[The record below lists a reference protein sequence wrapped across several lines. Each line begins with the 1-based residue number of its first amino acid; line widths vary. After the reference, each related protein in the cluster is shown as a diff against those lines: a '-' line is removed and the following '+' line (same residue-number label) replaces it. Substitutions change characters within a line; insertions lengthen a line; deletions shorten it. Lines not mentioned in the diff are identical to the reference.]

1 MIPLC
6 QLRLQE
12 VKKGSN
18 CLAGNQQRLK
28 KENRLG
34 IHGDCLI
41 DVVNERVSQ
50 LSVKEEIYL
59 SLPAEQQQKKGKKE
73 RGH

>member
-1 MIPLC
+1 
-6 QLRLQE
+6 
-12 VKKGSN
+12 
-18 CLAGNQQRLK
+18 
-28 KENRLG
+28 
-34 IHGDCLI
+34 LI